1 MRKPQGSAHLR
12 TVFDQPYVS
21 AAQPYVTTCL
31 LAVGLTPVYKVSKA
45 VTESPIQLFLHDLVY
60 LNILK
65 CVCPEIPKW
74 CPPWSV
80 RVLSIYEVTV
90 IVLPIA

>member
-31 LAVGLTPVYKVSKA
+31 LAVGLTPVLLENEKSVAPPLPTKQKSIA
-45 VTESPIQLFLHDLVY
+45 PPFLKFHNRDFCNKKL
-60 LNILK
+60 
-65 CVCPEIPKW
+65 
-74 CPPWSV
+74 
-80 RVLSIYEVTV
+80 
-90 IVLPIA
+90 